1 MWPCQIST
9 NSKQH
14 YWARPQCSSPL
25 KIWRNFNAASQRSR
39 FQEKLYVDERANC
52 VKKAPTLAT
61 RSFSK
66 HGLFF
71 FIIFG
76 KQHQHSFKN
85 DMHIQPS
92 LSVHFYL
99 GLLYLLSNSF
109 DRNGDFWRHSHETVP
124 LLQQETSDFISPD
137 VCPPNSLDLNLDFRL
152 RGLVQEHC
160 VHCTRHM
167 SATSATWSSASLT
180 HRQTHL

>member
-9 NSKQH
+9 NWKQH

-25 KIWRNFNAASQRSR
+25 KIWRNFNAASPRFR

-61 RSFSK
+61 RSFNK

-71 FIIFG
+71 CIIFG

-92 LSVHFYL
+92 LSLHFYL
-99 GLLYLLSNSF
+99 GLLYLLLNSCDGNDAKQRVF
-109 DRNGDFWRHSHETVP
+109 LSTVVSRLFVALKRATCSCVVCWLWNTDFSLADVRSGV
-124 LLQQETSDFISPD
+124 LLRTCLHVTSFSI
-137 VCPPNSLDLNLDFRL
+137 
-152 RGLVQEHC
+152 
-160 VHCTRHM
+160 
-167 SATSATWSSASLT
+167 
-180 HRQTHL
+180 